1 MKEAVLFV
9 PGMMCDARV
18 FTPQIEH
25 LSRDHTVH
33 VASVTQGESIREM
46 AANVIHQAPG
56 RFALVGLSM
65 GGIVAMEILR
75 RVPERVTRIA
85 LISTSPLP
93 ETPEQASWREP
104 QIIQAQT
111 GRFEEALRGAMSPDN
126 LAPGAGRTRV
136 LERLDEMAYDIGVAT
151 FIRQS
156 RALQRRP
163 DAQKTLRMTKAP
175 ALVMCGEHD
184 KMTPVRRHSFMAEL
198 IPYAELV
205 VLDDAGHIPTLE
217 TPEKVNLALRAWLD
231 LPMML
236 R

>member
-1 MKEAVLFV
+1 
-9 PGMMCDARV
+9 
-18 FTPQIEH
+18 
-25 LSRDHTVH
+25 
-33 VASVTQGESIREM
+33 
-46 AANVIHQAPG
+46 
-56 RFALVGLSM
+56 
-65 GGIVAMEILR
+65 
-75 RVPERVTRIA
+75 VPERVTRIA

-104 QIIQAQT
+104 QIIKAQT
-111 GRFEEALRGAMSPDN
+111 GQFIEALRGAMNPDN
-126 LAPGAGRTRV
+126 LAPGNGRARV
-136 LERLDEMAYDIGVAT
+136 LERLDEMAHDIGVAT

-163 DAQKTLRMTKAP
+163 DAQKVLRMTRAP

-217 TPEKVNLALRAWLD
+217 TPDKVNLALRAWLD